1 MGENWLLVD
10 PVQDLLQVVSDST
23 LPCLVNSQSLAS
35 YELGFLNMFLLSVNC
50 FFQIIK
56 GGVYMN

>member
-10 PVQDLLQVVSDST
+10 PVQDLLQVSDST
-23 LPCLVNSQSLAS
+23 LPCFVNNQPLAS

-56 GGVYMN
+56 GGVPVN